1 LGAFLRGPDDAG
13 LSAFVPQAVSR
24 GWDETVGCRPVG
36 TCSRHR
42 AVLIIYRV
50 VESPSARERPSIRDA
65 LSDKHVLITGVT
77 GFLGAALLERIL
89 SELPNTRITVLVRGR
104 YGSPPESRIQ
114 EVLASNA
121 FRPLRENTGADGLN
135 ALSAERITILEGD
148 VAEGIPELPG
158 DLDVVFHCA
167 ASVAFDPPADQAF
180 RVNVLGAQRLY
191 EAVRVSGSRAHL
203 VHVSTAYV
211 AGMRKGV
218 IPEKALQH
226 RAQWKEETEA
236 ALASRNAVEAAS
248 RRPEMLDR
256 FIERARAEHRR
267 AGPMAVSSDAEERR
281 KSWVNRRLTEYG
293 RARAQTLGWPDVY
306 TFTKALGERVAE
318 DLAVEFGLPLSIVRP
333 SIVESALEKPY
344 PGWIEGFKMA
354 EPIIL
359 AYGRGSIPEFPGLP
373 EGVIDIIPVDLVV
386 GAMLAIA
393 ATVPG
398 GGPHYYHVSSG
409 ARNPLS
415 YLGLYD
421 NVKEYFERHPLPE
434 RGRGEVRVPEWRFP
448 GRRQVMKKLEAGEKL
463 LARAD
468 RIVSHLPRSNRVRDL
483 VRRVDREKRRLEFVR
498 RYADLY
504 GAYTESEVL
513 YTDDRTLEL
522 YRSLAEDDRRTFT
535 FDAAAIDW
543 RVYLQEI
550 HCPSIT
556 TAMRVLTPERAAPA
570 VRVVPRHDGVI
581 AVFDMEGTLLD
592 SNVVESYLWLRM
604 AELPRE
610 EWPSELAAVVK
621 RLPRYVGADRR
632 DRGEFL
638 RTFYRRYEGASVQGL
653 DRLIDQEVSEL
664 VLRRLSP
671 AAVRRIREH
680 RRAGHT
686 TILITGALD
695 CFARPLLPLFDE
707 IVATHLATEDGRYS
721 GYLEIPP
728 LVGEARAAW
737 LGAHADR
744 TGSDLRR
751 SYAYADS
758 HSDLPLLKAVG
769 NPVAVN
775 PDVALYR
782 VARFRRWPIEDW
794 RRIKGTP
801 RVLLPE
807 AMP

>member
-1 LGAFLRGPDDAG
+1 M
-13 LSAFVPQAVSR
+13 
-24 GWDETVGCRPVG
+24 
-36 TCSRHR
+36 
-42 AVLIIYRV
+42 
-50 VESPSARERPSIRDA
+50 VESPDSPERPSIRDA
-65 LSDKHVLITGVT
+65 LSGKHVLITGVT
-77 GFLGAALLERIL
+77 GFLGTALLERVF
-89 SELPNTRITVLVRGR
+89 SELPDTRVTLLVRGR
-104 YGSPPESRIQ
+104 YGSPPESRIE

-121 FRPLRENTGADGLN
+121 FGQLRERIGADGVE
-135 ALSAERITILEGD
+135 ALSAHRITVLEGD
-148 VAEGIPELPG
+148 VAEAVPELPD
-158 DLDVVFHCA
+158 DLDVAFHCA

-180 RVNVLGAQRLY
+180 RVNVLGARRLY
-191 EAVRVSGSRAHL
+191 EAISASGSKAHL

-211 AGMRKGV
+211 AGMTKGV
-218 IPEKALQH
+218 IPEKPLEH
-226 RAQWKEETEA
+226 RVAWNEEAEA
-236 ALASRNAVEAAS
+236 ALASRSAVEAAS

-256 FIERARAEHRR
+256 FMEKARAEHRR

-318 DLAVEFGLPLSIVRP
+318 ELAVGFGLPLSIVRP

-386 GAMLAIA
+386 NAMLAIA
-393 ATVPG
+393 ATVPE
-398 GGPHYYHVSSG
+398 GGPTYYHVSSG
-409 ARNPLS
+409 ARNPLT

-421 NVKEYFERHPLPE
+421 NVKQYFEKHPLPE

-448 GRRQVMKKLEAGEKL
+448 GRRQVMKRLETGEKL

-522 YRSLAEDDRRTFT
+522 FRSLSDDDARTFR
-535 FDAAAIDW
+535 FDAAMIDW
-543 RVYLQEI
+543 RLYLQEI

-556 TAMRVLTPERAAPA
+556 MAMRVLTPERPTPA
-570 VRVVPRHDGVI
+570 VSVVPRHDGVV

-610 EWPSELAAVVK
+610 EWPSQLAAVVK
-621 RLPRYVGADRR
+621 KLPRYVGADRR

-653 DRLIDQEVSEL
+653 DRLIEQEVSEL

-671 AAVRRIREH
+671 SAVRRIREH

-686 TILITGALD
+686 TILITGALE

-707 IVATHLATEDGRYS
+707 IVAAELDTEDGRYS
-721 GYLEIPP
+721 GYLKIPP

-737 LGAHADR
+737 LRAYSDR
-744 TGSDLRR
+744 TGADLKR
-751 SYAYADS
+751 SYAYADA

-782 VARFRRWPIEDW
+782 VARLRRWPIEDW
-794 RRIKGTP
+794 RRVRGTP

-807 AMP
+807 ATR

>member
-1 LGAFLRGPDDAG
+1 LG
-13 LSAFVPQAVSR
+13 
-24 GWDETVGCRPVG
+24 T
-36 TCSRHR
+36 
-42 AVLIIYRV
+42 
-50 VESPSARERPSIRDA
+50 
-65 LSDKHVLITGVT
+65 
-77 GFLGAALLERIL
+77 ALLERIL
-89 SELPNTRITVLVRGR
+89 SELPDTRVTVLVRGR
-104 YGSPPESRIQ
+104 YGSPPESRME

-121 FRPLRENTGADGLN
+121 FRPLRERIGVDGLRR
-135 ALSAERITILEGD
+135 LHAERIALLEGD
-148 VAEGIPELPG
+148 VAEAVPDLPG

-167 ASVAFDPPADQAF
+167 ASVSFDPPVDQAF
-180 RVNVLGAQRLY
+180 QVNVLGAQHLY
-191 EAVRVSGSRAHL
+191 EAVKASGSRPHL

-211 AGMRKGV
+211 AGMTKGV
-218 IPEKALQH
+218 IPEKPLEH
-226 RAQWKEETEA
+226 RVGWKVEAEA
-236 ALASRNAVEAAS
+236 ALESRSTVEAAS

-256 FIERARAEHRR
+256 FMEQARKEHRR

-281 KSWVNRRLTEYG
+281 ANWVNKRLTEYG
-293 RARAQTLGWPDVY
+293 RARAQALGWPDVY

-318 DLAVEFGLPLSIVRP
+318 QLCAEFGLLLSIVRP

-386 GAMLAIA
+386 SAMLAIA
-393 ATVPG
+393 STLPHDGPG
-398 GGPHYYHVSSG
+398 YYHVCSG
-409 ARNPLS
+409 ARNSLS
-415 YLGLYD
+415 YMGLYD
-421 NVKEYFERHPLPE
+421 NVKAYFDRNPLPE
-434 RGRGEVRVPEWRFP
+434 RGRGEIRVPEWRFP
-448 GRRQVMKKLEAGEKL
+448 GRRRVMKKLEAGEKL

-468 RIVSHLPRSNRVRDL
+468 RVVSHLPRSNRVREL
-483 VRRVDREKRRLEFVR
+483 VRRVDREKARLDFVR

-504 GAYTESEVL
+504 GAYTEAEVI

-522 YRSLAEDDRRTFT
+522 YRSMTEQDRGDFH
-535 FDAAAIDW
+535 FDSAIIDW
-543 RVYLQEI
+543 RAYIQDI

-556 TAMRVLTPERAAPA
+556 VAMRVLTPERPAPE
-570 VRVVPRHDGVI
+570 VRVTPRHDGVV

-610 EWPSELAAVVK
+610 QWPFEVGAVL
-621 RLPRYVGADRR
+621 RGLPRYIGADRR

-638 RTFYRRYEGASVQGL
+638 RTFYRRYEGASVEGL
-653 DRLIDQEVSEL
+653 DRLIDQDVSEL

-695 CFARPLLPLFDE
+695 CFVRPLLPLFDE
-707 IVATHLATEDGRYS
+707 VVAAELDRQDGRYS
-721 GYLEIPP
+721 GHLRVPP

-737 LGAHADR
+737 LRAYADR
-744 TGSDLRR
+744 TNVDARR

-782 VARFRRWPIEDW
+782 VARKRRWPIEDW
-794 RRIKGTP
+794 RRVKGTP
-801 RVLLPE
+801 RVLIPE
-807 AMP
+807 ATP